1 MKSKNKKWVIIVG
14 IIIILIFSLN
24 TILDSV
30 VSNIANTQL
39 EAINKKGE
47 LKVSFGDI
55 KLNVFAGNLNLK
67 DVKFIPDSLFYE
79 NFKQGKTEKASL
91 SQFEMSELKI
101 KGFGIYDL
109 LVKNE
114 ISVNNIVA
122 KGLKLD
128 LYKLNEPKAKNDN
141 ESTEKKKKKTDS
153 IFIEGIDKIDFNS
166 IIFDDFELNLL
177 DVKTA
182 DTLFAYSEEECE
194 ILGVKLDAHAEIDD
208 YFVVN
213 KDDLKVNFKEQEIIS
228 GDGNTKITL
237 SEIKY
242 DYKTSSL
249 LVSNFSMQPRMDKA
263 KLAST
268 YRYNSEVYQAET
280 KSIHLKGFHLDSILR
295 TGIIKIDTIL
305 VDAPIVGIYK
315 DQTKPFNL
323 NKRPKFLNQKLKAS
337 KLPLNIEKVIIQN
350 GTFSYWEKHP
360 NFKELMTVDISN
372 LNVLVSNVTSL
383 KDSLENGNDLVLNVK
398 GNLCNTAPIN
408 LDIFMDYNT
417 WNNSYSFTGT
427 IGKAKFTDF
436 NPAIYPAAGI
446 KFSKGTLNSIQFTV
460 HGTPTGSSGKMS
472 MLYENLEADLS
483 NAKKEKKGLS
493 WIANTVLVES
503 NPSKKGKLKVAEV
516 NFERV
521 PYKGFTNLLWKS
533 VQSGLMNTILPIG
546 KHKKYD
552 TAQRAEAQVKHSKK
566 KKKKRKD

>member
-1 MKSKNKKWVIIVG
+1 MKSKHKKWFFVLGIVII
-14 IIIILIFSLN
+14 LLFSLN

-30 VSNIANTQL
+30 VSNMVDTQL
-39 EAINKKGE
+39 EEINKKGE
-47 LKVSFGDI
+47 VKVAIEKI

-67 DVKFIPDSLFYE
+67 NVSITPDSLFFE
-79 NFKQGKTEKASL
+79 NFKDGKTEKAST
-91 SQFEMSELKI
+91 SEFVMSELKI
-101 KGFGIYDL
+101 KGLGIYDI
-109 LVKNE
+109 LVNSE
-114 ISVNNIVA
+114 VSINHIVV
-122 KGLKLD
+122 KGVKLN
-128 LYKLNEPKAKNDN
+128 LYKSEEHHTSKKVKT
-141 ESTEKKKKKTDS
+141 TEKKQEKIDS
-153 IFIEGIDKIDFNS
+153 IFIKGINKIDFKS
-166 IIFDDFELNLL
+166 IIIDDFELNIINA
-177 DVKTA
+177 KSA
-182 DTLFAYSEEECE
+182 DTLFAYNEKECE
-194 ILGVKLDAHAEIDD
+194 ILGVKLDAHAEIED

-213 KDDLKVNFKEQEIIS
+213 KDNLKVNFKEQEIITA
-228 GDGNTKITL
+228 DGNNRVVL
-237 SEIKY
+237 NNIKY

-249 LVSNFSMQPRMDKA
+249 LISNFSMQPTMDKA

-280 KSIHLKGFHLDSILR
+280 KSIQLKGFHLDSILR
-295 TGIIKIDTIL
+295 TGIIKIDTVL
-305 VDAPIVGIYK
+305 VDAPIIGIYK

-408 LDIFMDYNT
+408 LDVFMDYNT

-493 WIANTVLVES
+493 WIANTVLLGS
-503 NPSKKGKLKVAEV
+503 NPSKKGKLRVAEV

-533 VQSGLMNTILPIG
+533 VQSGLMNTLLPVG

-552 TAQRAEAQVKHSKK
+552 TAERAETQVKHSKK